1 MKCSYQDLDGNR
13 VHVTCE
19 SYIHIPLGVGKSKI
33 AVDNSS
39 EDLIHINEDF
49 SFFKKQRQIQFHSID
64 SLLIVKIMFLIAMNY
79 LLWHK
84 LELIGKF

>member
-39 EDLIHINEDF
+39 ENLIHINEDF
-49 SFFKKQRQIQFHSID
+49 SFF
-64 SLLIVKIMFLIAMNY
+64 
-79 LLWHK
+79 
-84 LELIGKF
+84 

>member
-64 SLLIVKIMFLIAMNY
+64 SLLIVKIMFLIVMNY